1 MVFYYAVF
9 EGVTLNID
17 PAAKLAN
24 NRLLLLAAASLL
36 SINEYRPA
44 KFSLFSLVTTLQR
57 LRIIIIIMITF
68 KAKVTRTLLMLCC
81 V

>member
-57 LRIIIIIMITF
+57 LRIIIIMITF